1 MASSP
6 TLRGCQRFRTPCEP
20 YQYFLQGYRR
30 CIRWCHRSG
39 FRSPHYIGA
48 VLVAEDRV
56 GAGWPVSSYIRGW
69 LSFTRG
75 HLCNAVDD
83 VPLPQGLPA
92 VQDVTG
98 LVSLYI
104 RTSFIRSH
112 LYDAAVDDISLRQ
125 EAATGPERRVNRA
138 RSPPT

>member
-56 GAGWPVSSYIRGW
+56 GAGRPVSSYVRGR
-69 LSFTRG
+69 SY
-75 HLCNAVDD
+75 A
-83 VPLPQGLPA
+83 
-92 VQDVTG
+92 
-98 LVSLYI
+98 
-104 RTSFIRSH
+104 TS
-112 LYDAAVDDISLRQ
+112 AA
-125 EAATGPERRVNRA
+125 N
-138 RSPPT
+138 RSPPKGAVPCPQSPV